1 MDIVQKSLTVACMG
15 FVLVCLVGCESW
27 NPFYTKASKAPTPEE
42 SIAAS
47 DEVAEETV
55 PVIAPESV
63 REAEEKY
70 ELASQLLMFAGP
82 IDDLSAE
89 SKNVRWLAADV
100 LQAAV
105 ELNPNEFKYYR
116 DLFMTYMALLEPVRA
131 VEVLESALASPDLAN
146 EAAEFQNLVFG
157 ALEYAAIIDTES

>member
-1 MDIVQKSLTVACMG
+1 MILLGKVA
-15 FVLVCLVGCESW
+15 LVGIALVGLVGCESW
-27 NPFYTKASKAPTPEE
+27 NPFCAKTPKASEPKETLAVSEEMVDEDPLPTID
-42 SIAAS
+42 SKQA
-47 DEVAEETV
+47 
-55 PVIAPESV
+55 

-70 ELASQLLMFAGP
+70 ELASQLLMYAGP
-82 IDDLSAE
+82 IDSLSAE

-131 VEVLESALASPDLAN
+131 IEVLESALAFPELAS
-146 EAAEFQNLVFG
+146 EAIEFQNLVFG

>member
-1 MDIVQKSLTVACMG
+1 MKSLVKIALIG
-15 FVLVCLVGCESW
+15 IVLVGLVGCESW
-27 NPFYTKASKAPTPEE
+27 NPFCAKTPKASEPEE
-42 SIAAS
+42 TLAAS
-47 DEVAEETV
+47 DDVVAEDPLPT
-55 PVIAPESV
+55 IDSKQA

-70 ELASQLLMFAGP
+70 ELASQLLMYAGP
-82 IDDLSAE
+82 IENLSAE

-131 VEVLESALASPDLAN
+131 VEVLEPALASPELAS
-146 EAAEFQNLVFG
+146 EAAEFQSLVFG